1 MIESIVRL
9 AAEVM
14 EAYSVVLFIA
24 REDGLAMAC
33 AASLSRNLR
42 RGCVLAVGEGLVG
55 WIHREKKP
63 VVAHNFHHDSRTL
76 QFYRKDETIKSF
88 LGLPLTEQR
97 GVLCIDSKKN
107 YRFTDK
113 KIKIANMFALLISNE
128 ISRQEVKKEKE
139 KILKRLL
146 LINNIYEIKNSL
158 FEMLLSYSC
167 LSKLDSVS
175 GIRKDAKRKFI
186 SHMFNSFD
194 CDIAGITTLK
204 GTVVLQK
211 SRWIENTSLLA
222 GGLVGLVV
230 KSGGRI
236 FMNDRPG
243 ITLYEEPVSGGKAGP
258 LVDNFCGV
266 PLAGEREGG
275 CFFLVK
281 KKGGHWQPSEVALVE
296 EAAGL
301 LCPVFG
307 I

>member
-14 EAYSVVLFIA
+14 EAYSVVLFLA

-42 RGCVLAVGEGLVG
+42 RGCVLAAGEGLVG

-88 LGLPLTEQR
+88 LGLPLAEQR

-113 KIKIANMFALLISNE
+113 RIKIANMFVLLINNE
-128 ISRQEVKKEKE
+128 IIRKEVIEEKE
-139 KILKRLL
+139 NILKRFY
-146 LINNIYEIKNSL
+146 LINNIYNVEVSF
-158 FEMLLSYSC
+158 FEELLSHYC
-167 LSKLDSVS
+167 LSRLDSVS
-175 GIRKDAKRKFI
+175 DARKDVRRQII
-186 SHMFNSFD
+186 SHIVKSFN
-194 CDIAGITTLK
+194 CHIAGITTLN
-204 GTVVLQK
+204 GTVVFQK
-211 SRWIENTSLLA
+211 NRWIENPSLLA

-243 ITLYEEPVSGGKAGP
+243 LTLYEVPVSGDKAGP

-266 PLAGEREGG
+266 PLAGESERG

-281 KKGGHWQPSEVALVE
+281 KKGGQWQPSEVTLVE
-296 EAAGL
+296 EVAGL
-301 LCPVFG
+301 LRPVLG